1 LDVIIVEF
9 KAEGLMNKKSEV
21 MPGEEK
27 PSLIAGILK
36 RTGTMAFFFVLIA
49 AILFL
54 SAGRLDWTWAWV
66 YLGIG
71 VVSVLINAPIMLHTS
86 PETIA
91 ERGQPQETKD
101 WDKVV
106 SGLWA
111 LMIYIALPMV
121 AGLDVRFG
129 WAGRFLLAWHIA
141 GAVAQAVGLGLTS
154 WAMIANMYFSTAVRI
169 QSERGHTVCRSGP
182 YRFVRHPGYVG
193 FILQSLSLPFLLGS
207 WWALIPG
214 VIATLLMS
222 LRTSLED
229 RTLQAELPGYLDY
242 VKDVRYRLV
251 PGVW

>member
-1 LDVIIVEF
+1 
-9 KAEGLMNKKSEV
+9 MNQKSEV
-21 MPGEEK
+21 MPSDGK
-27 PSLIAGILK
+27 SNLMAGILK
-36 RTGTMAFFFVLIA
+36 RAGTMAVFFVLIA

-54 SAGRLDWTWAWV
+54 SAGRLNWTWAWV
-66 YLGIG
+66 YLGIC
-71 VVSVLINAPIMLHTS
+71 VVNVFINAPIMLRTS

-106 SGLWA
+106 GGLWA
-111 LMIYIALPMV
+111 LAMYIALPLV

-129 WAGRFLLAWHIA
+129 WAGGLGLDWHIA
-141 GAVAQAVGLGLTS
+141 GAIAQAVGLGLTS

-193 FILQSLSLPFLLGS
+193 FVLQSLSLPLLLGS
-207 WWALIPG
+207 WWALVPG
-214 VIATLLMS
+214 VIGALVMC

-229 RTLQAELPGYLDY
+229 RTRQAELPGYLDY
-242 VKDVRYRLV
+242 IKEVRYRLV